1 MNLLTST
8 EMRDIERAAD
18 SAGLSYATMMR
29 NAGIAVAAEIWN
41 RLPSEAAAVEVLI
54 LCGSGNNG
62 GDGLVCAAVLAER
75 AQREKRALTVQVYLL
90 RNREPDDPLIPPLA
104 TAHIAVMTLPDDPGM
119 RMLRAWLARAD
130 VIVDALLG
138 TGATRTIEGPLRDLL
153 HEVQVAR
160 DRGVKARRSGVLRG
174 APSAPAIVAVDG
186 PTGMNYESGS
196 LDANAVAA
204 DLTVTFHAA
213 KRGHFCYPAAG
224 ARGELVVAPIGI
236 EGLTPTDG
244 RLWTA
249 LNPPARIS
257 VVDDAWVRERLPR
270 RELDA
275 NKGSHGRALI
285 VAGSHDFPG
294 APALCAGAA
303 YRAGAGLVT
312 LAVPEAGRTI
322 AAALIPEAVYVAQTV
337 SGLEKLRG
345 NGAALV
351 GPGLGRGDSGRAALG
366 AFMAAMVH
374 LRADVRGVVFDADA
388 LNMLAE
394 DEALLEY
401 RLSDLSAVLT
411 PHPGEMARLTSLPVA
426 EIQADRIGHAAH
438 LARECGAVVVLKGA
452 NTVIASRDG
461 QVMVVESANPA
472 LATAGTGDV
481 LAGAIVGLM
490 AQGLR
495 PFDAAVCG
503 VALHARAGALWR
515 DVNGD
520 SGLLASDLLPLL
532 PAARMAILQV
542 G

>member
-29 NAGIAVAAEIWN
+29 NAGGAVAAEIWN
-41 RLPSEAAAVEVLI
+41 RLPSEPAAIEVLI

-104 TAHIAVMTLPDDPGM
+104 TAQIAVMTLPDDPGM

-345 NGAALV
+345 IGAALV

-426 EIQADRIGHAAH
+426 
-438 LARECGAVVVLKGA
+438 
-452 NTVIASRDG
+452 
-461 QVMVVESANPA
+461 
-472 LATAGTGDV
+472 
-481 LAGAIVGLM
+481 
-490 AQGLR
+490 
-495 PFDAAVCG
+495 
-503 VALHARAGALWR
+503 
-515 DVNGD
+515 
-520 SGLLASDLLPLL
+520 
-532 PAARMAILQV
+532 
-542 G
+542 

>member
-1 MNLLTST
+1 MNLLTSA
-8 EMRDIERAAD
+8 EMREVERAAD
-18 SAGLSYATMMR
+18 SAGLRYAKMMQ
-29 NAGIAVAAEIWN
+29 NAGGAVAAEIWR
-41 RLPSEAAAVEVLI
+41 RLPAGDSAVQILV

-62 GDGLVCAAVLAER
+62 GDGLVCAAALAER
-75 AQREKRALTVQVYLL
+75 AQRETRPLTLRVYLL
-90 RNREPDDPLIPPLA
+90 RPRELDDPLMAPLA
-104 TAHIAVMTLPDDPGM
+104 SASITVIAQPEDEGL

-130 VIVDALLG
+130 IVVDALLG
-138 TGATRTIEGPLRDLL
+138 TGAARTIEGPLRDLL

-160 DRGVKARRSGVLRG
+160 DRGVKARRSPVLRG
-174 APSAPAIVAVDG
+174 LPLAPAIVAVDG
-186 PTGMNYESGS
+186 PTGMNYETGS
-196 LDANAVAA
+196 LDPNTVSA

-249 LNPPARIS
+249 LNPPALIR

-270 RELDA
+270 RALDA

-285 VAGSHDFPG
+285 VAGSYDYPG

-312 LAVPEAGRTI
+312 LAVPEAGRPI
-322 AAALIPEAVYVAQTV
+322 AAALIPEAVYVPQTV
-337 SGLEKLRG
+337 SGLEKLSG
-345 NGAALV
+345 IAAALV

-374 LRADVRGVVFDADA
+374 LRTEVRGVVFDADA
-388 LNMLAE
+388 LNILAE

-411 PHPGEMARLTSLPVA
+411 PHPGEMARLASLPVA
-426 EIQADRIGHAAH
+426 EIQADRIGHAAR

-461 QVMVVESANPA
+461 QVMVIDSANPA

-503 VALHARAGALWR
+503 AALHARAGELWR
-515 DVNGD
+515 DAHGD

-532 PAARMAILQV
+532 PAARMAITLAP
-542 G
+542 

>member
-1 MNLLTST
+1 MNLLTSA
-8 EMRDIERAAD
+8 EMREVERAAD
-18 SAGLSYATMMR
+18 SAGLSYATMMQ
-29 NAGIAVAAEIWN
+29 NAGGAVAAEILN
-41 RLPSEAAAVEVLI
+41 RLPTGDAAVEVLI

-62 GDGLVCAAVLAER
+62 GDGLVCAAALAER
-75 AQREKRALTVQVYLL
+75 AQRENRALTVQVYLL
-90 RNREPDDPLIPPLA
+90 RAREPDDPLIAPLA
-104 TAHIAVMTLPDDPGM
+104 AAEIAVMAQPDDEGL
-119 RMLRAWLARAD
+119 RLLRARLARAD

-138 TGATRTIEGPLRDLL
+138 TGAARTIEGPLRDLL
-153 HEVQVAR
+153 HEVQVTR
-160 DRGVKARRSGVLRG
+160 DRGVKTRRPGVLRG
-174 APSAPAIVAVDG
+174 LPHAPAIVAVDG
-186 PTGMNYESGS
+186 PTGMNYETGS

-213 KRGHFCYPAAG
+213 KRGHYCYPAAG

-236 EGLTPTDG
+236 ASLTPTDG

-270 RELDA
+270 RASDA

-285 VAGSHDFPG
+285 VAGSHDYPG

-312 LAVPEAGRTI
+312 LAVPEAGRLAV
-322 AAALIPEAVYVAQTV
+322 AAVIPEAVYVPQTV
-337 SGLEKLRG
+337 SGLEKLSG
-345 NGAALV
+345 IAAALV
-351 GPGLGRGDSGRAALG
+351 GPGLGRGDTGRAALG

-374 LRADVRGVVFDADA
+374 LRTAVRGVVFDADA
-388 LNMLAE
+388 LNILAE

-426 EIQADRIGHAAH
+426 EIQADRIGHASR
-438 LARECGAVVVLKGA
+438 LSRECGAVVVLKGA

-461 QVMVVESANPA
+461 QIMVLDSANPA

-503 VALHARAGALWR
+503 AALHARAGELWR
-515 DVNGD
+515 DAHGD

-532 PAARMAILQV
+532 PAARRAIMLAP
-542 G
+542 

>member
-1 MNLLTST
+1 MNLLTSA
-8 EMRDIERAAD
+8 EMREVERAAD
-18 SAGLSYATMMR
+18 SAGLSYATMMQ
-29 NAGIAVAAEIWN
+29 NAGDAVAGEILN
-41 RLPSEAAAVEVLI
+41 RLTEGVTPVHVLV
-54 LCGSGNNG
+54 LCGTGNNG
-62 GDGLVCAAVLAER
+62 GDGLVCAAALAER
-75 AQREKRALTVQVYLL
+75 ARRGTRPITVQVYLL
-90 RNREPDDPLIPPLA
+90 RAREPVDPLLAPLASEPITVMSQPDDPELR
-104 TAHIAVMTLPDDPGM
+104 T
-119 RMLRAWLARAD
+119 LRAWLAQAD

-153 HEVQVAR
+153 HEVQVSH
-160 DRGVKARRSGVLRG
+160 DRGLKARRPGVVRG
-174 APSAPAIVAVDG
+174 LPAGPAIVAVDG
-186 PTGMNYESGS
+186 PTGMNYETGS
-196 LDANAVAA
+196 LDPNAVAA

-236 EGLTPTDG
+236 ERLTPGDG

-249 LNPPARIS
+249 LNPPARVS
-257 VVDDAWVRERLPR
+257 VVEDAWVRDRLPR
-270 RELDA
+270 RALDA

-285 VAGSHDFPG
+285 VAGSHDYPG

-312 LAVPEAGRTI
+312 LAVLEAGRPI
-322 AAALIPEAVYVAQTV
+322 AATLIPEAVYVPQTV
-337 SGLEKLRG
+337 SGLEKLSG
-345 NGAALV
+345 IAAALV

-374 LRADVRGVVFDADA
+374 LRAEVRGVVFDADA

-411 PHPGEMARLTSLPVA
+411 PHPGEMARLTSLPLA
-426 EIQADRIGHAAH
+426 EIQADRIGHASR

-452 NTVIASRDG
+452 NTVIAARDG
-461 QVMVVESANPA
+461 QVMVLDSANPA

-503 VALHARAGALWR
+503 AALHARAGELWR
-515 DVNGD
+515 DTHGD

-532 PAARMAILQV
+532 PVARMEILRAP
-542 G
+542 

>member
-1 MNLLTST
+1 MNLLTSA
-8 EMRDIERAAD
+8 EMREVERAAD
-18 SAGLSYATMMR
+18 GAGLSYATMMQ
-29 NAGIAVAAEIWN
+29 NAGGAVAGEILN
-41 RLPSEAAAVEVLI
+41 RLAPGGEPVHALV
-54 LCGSGNNG
+54 LCGTGNNG
-62 GDGLVCAAVLAER
+62 GDGLVCAAALAER
-75 AQREKRALTVQVYLL
+75 AQRETRPISVQVYLL
-90 RNREPDDPLIPPLA
+90 RAREPDDALMAPLA
-104 TAHIAVMTLPDDPGM
+104 AASISVMAQADD
-119 RMLRAWLARAD
+119 RDLRTLRAWLARAD

-138 TGATRTIEGPLRDLL
+138 TGAARTIEGPLRDLL
-153 HEVQVAR
+153 HELQVAR
-160 DRGVKARRSGVLRG
+160 DRGIKTRRAGVLRG
-174 APSAPAIVAVDG
+174 LPLAPAIVAVDG
-186 PTGMNYESGS
+186 PTGMNYETGS
-196 LDANAVAA
+196 LDPNAVAA

-213 KRGHFCYPAAG
+213 KRGHYCYPAAG
-224 ARGELVVAPIGI
+224 ARGELVVAKIGI

-249 LNPPARIS
+249 LNPPARVS

-270 RELDA
+270 RLLDS

-285 VAGSHDFPG
+285 VGGSHDYPG

-303 YRAGAGLVT
+303 YRVGAGLVT
-312 LAVPEAGRTI
+312 LAVPEAGRPV
-322 AAALIPEAVYVAQTV
+322 AAALIPEAIYAPQTV
-337 SGLEKLRG
+337 SGLEKLSG
-345 NGAALV
+345 ISAALV

-374 LRADVRGVVFDADA
+374 LRPDVRGVVFDADA

-411 PHPGEMARLTSLPVA
+411 PHPGEMARLTSLPVT
-426 EIQADRIGHAAH
+426 EIQADRIGHASR

-461 QVMVVESANPA
+461 QIMVLDSANPA

-503 VALHARAGALWR
+503 AALHARAGELWR
-515 DVNGD
+515 DAHGD

-532 PAARMAILQV
+532 PTARLAILQDR
-542 G
+542 

>member
-1 MNLLTST
+1 MNLLTSA
-8 EMRDIERAAD
+8 EMREVERAAD
-18 SAGLSYATMMR
+18 NAGLSYATMMR
-29 NAGIAVAAEIWN
+29 NAGGAVAGEILD
-41 RLPSEAAAVEVLI
+41 RLIPGAAPIHALI

-62 GDGLVCAAVLAER
+62 GDGLVCAAALAER
-75 AQREKRALTVQVYLL
+75 ALRDARALTLQVYLL
-90 RNREPDDPLIPPLA
+90 RAREPDDPLIAPLA
-104 TAHIAVMTLPDDPGM
+104 AAQIGLMALPDDEGL
-119 RMLRAWLARAD
+119 RTLRAWLSQAD
-130 VIVDALLG
+130 VIVDAVLG
-138 TGATRTIEGPLRDLL
+138 TGSARAIEGPLRDLL
-153 HEVQVAR
+153 HEVQVSR
-160 DRGVKARRSGVLRG
+160 DRGLKARRPGVLRG
-174 APSAPAIVAVDG
+174 LPAGPAIVAVDG
-186 PTGMNYESGS
+186 PTGMSYETGS
-196 LDANAVAA
+196 LDPNAVAA
-204 DLTVTFHAA
+204 DLTITFHAA

-236 EGLTPTDG
+236 ERLTPSDG

-249 LNPPARIS
+249 LNPPARVS
-257 VVDDAWVRERLPR
+257 VVEDGWVRDRLPR
-270 RELDA
+270 RALDA

-285 VAGSHDFPG
+285 VAGSHDYPG
-294 APALCAGAA
+294 APALCAAAA

-312 LAVPEAGRTI
+312 LAVPEAGRPI
-322 AAALIPEAVYVAQTV
+322 AATLIPEAVYVPQTV
-337 SGLEKLRG
+337 SGLEKLG
-345 NGAALV
+345 GIAAALV

-374 LRADVRGVVFDADA
+374 LRAEVRGVVFDADA
-388 LNMLAE
+388 LNILAE

-426 EIQADRIGHAAH
+426 EIQADRIGHASR

-461 QVMVVESANPA
+461 QTMVLDSANPA

-503 VALHARAGALWR
+503 AALHARAGELWR
-515 DVNGD
+515 DAHGD

-532 PAARMAILQV
+532 PAARRAIMLAP
-542 G
+542 

>member
-1 MNLLTST
+1 MNLLTSA
-8 EMRDIERAAD
+8 EMREVERAAD

-29 NAGIAVAAEIWN
+29 NAGGAVADEILN
-41 RLPSEAAAVEVLI
+41 RLAPGDSPAQVLI

-62 GDGLVCAAVLAER
+62 GDGLVCAAALVER
-75 AQREKRALTVQVYLL
+75 ALREKRALMVRAYLL
-90 RNREPDDPLIPPLA
+90 RARAPDDPLIPPLA
-104 TAHIAVMTLPDDPGM
+104 AAQIGVLAQPDDEG
-119 RMLRAWLARAD
+119 LRTLRVWLANAD

-160 DRGVKARRSGVLRG
+160 DRSVKARRPGVLRG
-174 APSAPAIVAVDG
+174 LPAGPAMVAVDG
-186 PTGMNYESGS
+186 PSGMGYETGS
-196 LDANAVAA
+196 LDPNAVSA

-270 RELDA
+270 RVTDA

-285 VAGSHDFPG
+285 VAGSHDYPG

-312 LAVPEAGRTI
+312 LAVPEAGRSV
-322 AAALIPEAVYVAQTV
+322 AAALIPEAVYVPQTV
-337 SGLEKLRG
+337 SGLEKLSG
-345 NGAALV
+345 ISAALV

-426 EIQADRIGHAAH
+426 EIQADRIGHASR
-438 LARECGAVVVLKGA
+438 LARDCGAVVVLKGA

-461 QVMVVESANPA
+461 QVMLINSANAA

-481 LAGAIVGLM
+481 LAGAIDGLM

-503 VALHARAGALWR
+503 AALHARAGELWR
-515 DVNGD
+515 DAHGD

-532 PAARMAILQV
+532 PAARMAIMLAP
-542 G
+542 

>member
-18 SAGLSYATMMR
+18 SAGLSYAMMMR
-29 NAGIAVAAEIWN
+29 NAGGAVAAEIWN

-62 GDGLVCAAVLAER
+62 GDGLVCAADLAER

-90 RNREPDDPLIPPLA
+90 RTREPDDPLIPPLA
-104 TAHIAVMTLPDDPGM
+104 TAQIAVMTQPDDPGM
-119 RMLRAWLARAD
+119 RTLRAWLARAD

-160 DRGVKARRSGVLRG
+160 DRGVKARRTGVLRG

-257 VVDDAWVRERLPR
+257 VVDDAWVRERMPR

-303 YRAGAGLVT
+303 YRAGAGL
-312 LAVPEAGRTI
+312 
-322 AAALIPEAVYVAQTV
+322 
-337 SGLEKLRG
+337 
-345 NGAALV
+345 
-351 GPGLGRGDSGRAALG
+351 
-366 AFMAAMVH
+366 
-374 LRADVRGVVFDADA
+374 
-388 LNMLAE
+388 
-394 DEALLEY
+394 
-401 RLSDLSAVLT
+401 
-411 PHPGEMARLTSLPVA
+411 
-426 EIQADRIGHAAH
+426 
-438 LARECGAVVVLKGA
+438 
-452 NTVIASRDG
+452 
-461 QVMVVESANPA
+461 
-472 LATAGTGDV
+472 
-481 LAGAIVGLM
+481 
-490 AQGLR
+490 
-495 PFDAAVCG
+495 
-503 VALHARAGALWR
+503 
-515 DVNGD
+515 
-520 SGLLASDLLPLL
+520 
-532 PAARMAILQV
+532 
-542 G
+542 